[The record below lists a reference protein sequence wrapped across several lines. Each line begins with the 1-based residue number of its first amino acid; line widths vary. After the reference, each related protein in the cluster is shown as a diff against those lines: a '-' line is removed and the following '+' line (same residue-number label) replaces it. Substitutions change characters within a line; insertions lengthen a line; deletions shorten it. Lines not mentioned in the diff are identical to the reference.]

1 MVTKAVEMGVDPI
14 KAIQMASLN
23 TAEYFKIPNTG
34 AIAPGYNADIVV
46 FKDLKKFEPTMVFK
60 KVNLLRKW

>member
-46 FKDLKKFEPTMVFK
+46 FKDLK
-60 KVNLLRKW
+60 NLNRQWYLKR